1 MSGYVPKILL
11 CGDAAEFYAEVG
23 ARPFKIVGQ
32 IEFFSENFSIDGTV
46 KNYSELQ
53 NILRGGQ

>member
-46 KNYSELQ
+46 KNYSE
-53 NILRGGQ
+53 RGGQ